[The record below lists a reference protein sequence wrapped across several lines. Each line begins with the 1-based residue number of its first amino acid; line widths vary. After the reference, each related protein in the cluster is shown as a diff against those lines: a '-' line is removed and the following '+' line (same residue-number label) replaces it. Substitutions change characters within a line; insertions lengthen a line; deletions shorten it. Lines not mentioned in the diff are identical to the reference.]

1 MRRVISLPLFVFQET
16 VLHFKKKLGVHLP
29 ESTVRGLRAKF
40 QRRFNDDVD
49 VTDDVSELDHHRRGR
64 PMRLGKYDS
73 VVRECIEKLV
83 SSSDEKIS
91 SFMAIATA
99 RQVGKISSRDFWLS
113 LAEAI
118 SD

>member
-1 MRRVISLPLFVFQET
+1 M
-16 VLHFKKKLGVHLP
+16 HFKKKLGIHLP

-40 QRRFNDDVD
+40 QRRFNDEADV
-49 VTDDVSELDHHRRGR
+49 VDDVSELDHHRRGR

-83 SSSDEKIS
+83 SSSDEKVT

-99 RQVGKISSRDFWLS
+99 RQVSEVFLYLQGSGFDAKWWLIRVVQS
-113 LAEAI
+113 YNLN
-118 SD
+118 